1 MWVLLEVNKVTFG
14 LQLYSLTSSDTRTYL
29 AFVSTCWE
37 VTICKVFILGK
48 REKKIKKHFFP
59 RLCCFPQP
67 WRCIKSLWGQK
78 LATLIKAEAPS
89 LQIWSQI
96 HSHQLYKYCKT
107 RQGRIS
113 YANNFY
119 LSVCLPFC
127 KAALLR
133 VGKMLHR
140 PNAMRQV
147 MHSSPSKIQPSAQK
161 IKNKNKKKNKKNE
174 AGHASSKIQRSA
186 Q

>member
-1 MWVLLEVNKVTFG
+1 MSWFKFRNLSEIVNCVTE
-14 LQLYSLTSSDTRTYL
+14 SLIHKIALNLNVNQCFWSHCTYCSHCNHCSHCSHCSL
-29 AFVSTCWE
+29 CSNWSHC
-37 VTICKVFILGK
+37 
-48 REKKIKKHFFP
+48 KHFSHCSLQTLKSKSVTHLMTDWQCDLLSCPGQLKKSKSISFS

-113 YANNFY
+113 YANKFY
-119 LSVCLPFC
+119 
-127 KAALLR
+127 
-133 VGKMLHR
+133 
-140 PNAMRQV
+140 
-147 MHSSPSKIQPSAQK
+147 
-161 IKNKNKKKNKKNE
+161 
-174 AGHASSKIQRSA
+174 
-186 Q
+186 